1 MTMIKPLAEGV
12 GFMLIAG
19 VAIVPIGYVFA
30 RYTVWILGKLDRFFG
45 RNW

>member
-1 MTMIKPLAEGV
+1 MIKTLAEEVGV
-12 GFMLIAG
+12 MVIAG
-19 VAIVPIGYVFA
+19 VAGVPIGYVFA